1 MSEAGDIRAMVSPG
15 AVLADI
21 ASAIPVDCRKNII
34 IIGSLAAAYHF
45 FGENPAIMVRTKDAD
60 CLLSPRVS
68 AIPAG
73 IAVTEQLIKEHW
85 TYHATQEF
93 PTVGDASTL
102 DNNLPIVRLDPPG
115 STGWF
120 IELLAVPESSM
131 DRDRR
136 IVRLITTAGHFGL
149 CSFGFLALTNFEPI
163 LTPLGIY
170 VAQPDLMALANLLEH
185 PEIGAE
191 RMSGFIEERRIKRS
205 NKDLGRVLAIARL
218 SIAQDEDS
226 LLSWPAKWQRAI
238 QARFPN
244 DWRDLARRAGAGL
257 RRLLSQP
264 NDLEEARYTC
274 EFGLL
279 ASMPPTI
286 EQLRYTGRRLLAD
299 AIEPVEKLATLS

>member
-1 MSEAGDIRAMVSPG
+1 MSEAADIRVMVSPRS
-15 AVLADI
+15 VLAEI
-21 ASAIPVDCRKNII
+21 ARAIPMDCRKNIVL
-34 IIGSLAAAYHF
+34 IGSLAAAYHF
-45 FGENPAIMVRTKDAD
+45 SGDNPEFMVRTKDAD

-68 AIPAG
+68 AIPTG
-73 IAVTEQLIKEHW
+73 IAVTEQLIQEHW
-85 TYHATQEF
+85 TYHPTQEF
-93 PTVGDASTL
+93 PTVGNASTR
-102 DNNLPIVRLDPPG
+102 DIDLPIVRLNPPG

-149 CSFGFLALTNFEPI
+149 CSFGFLALANFEPI
-163 LTPLGIY
+163 LAPLDIY
-170 VAQPDLMALANLLEH
+170 IAQPDLMALANLLEH

-191 RMSGFIEERRIKRS
+191 RMSGLIEGRQIKRS

-226 LLSWPAKWQRAI
+226 LLSWPGKWQRAM

-257 RRLLSQP
+257 RQLLSRP
-264 NDLEEARYTC
+264 TDLEEARFTC